1 MITLEICIDSV
12 EGALA
17 SQRGGAQRVELC
29 GNLVEGGTTPTAGMM
44 AVVRRNLSIQ
54 MNTIIRPRGGDFLY
68 SDLEFEVMQ
77 HDITTAKELGAD
89 GVVIGLLNADGTVDV
104 ERARQ
109 LIALARPL
117 NVTFHRAFDMTCDPF
132 AALEALIELGVDRVL
147 TTGQQATARQGWS
160 LITQLVERANN
171 RIIVMPG
178 GIDEDAARPL
188 LPNSGIR
195 EIHWAAR
202 GTTSSRMQHR
212 NLQSMMGGPAP
223 VDEYSWGETDGA
235 RVKAIREVLS
245 IFD

>member
-178 GIDEDAARPL
+178 GIDEDDARTL

>member
-29 GNLVEGGTTPTAGMM
+29 GNLVEGGTTPTAGTM

-77 HDITTAKELGAD
+77 HDIATAKALGAD
-89 GVVIGLLNADGTVDV
+89 GIVIGMLNADGTVDI
-104 ERARQ
+104 ERCRQ

-117 NVTFHRAFDMTCDPF
+117 SVTFHRAFDMTRDPF
-132 AALEALIELGVDRVL
+132 AALDALIDLGIDRVL
-147 TTGQQATARQGWS
+147 TTGQQATAREGWG
-160 LITQLVERANN
+160 LITQLIARANK

-178 GIDEDAARPL
+178 GIDEDDAHTL
-188 LPNSGIR
+188 LPNSGVR

-202 GTTSSRMQHR
+202 GTTYSGMQHR
-212 NLQSMMGGPAP
+212 NFKSTMGGPAP
-223 VDEYSWGETDGA
+223 LDEYSWGETDGA
-235 RVKAIREVLS
+235 RVKAICEILAGEG
-245 IFD
+245 